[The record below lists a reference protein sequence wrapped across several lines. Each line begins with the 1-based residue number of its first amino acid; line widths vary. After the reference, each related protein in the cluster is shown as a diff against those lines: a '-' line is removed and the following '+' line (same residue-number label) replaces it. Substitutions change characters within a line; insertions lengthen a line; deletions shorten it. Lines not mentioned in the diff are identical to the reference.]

1 MMLSG
6 VSAEAGDGVKVLIDP
21 SSQQQSVL
29 TMDISNS
36 LMFDAEGY
44 LKQFTIMKNGT
55 EVPRYGQFSS
65 KLTAMDVAVSK
76 QFKGQSGHNKVK
88 VVHFQHTAAVTVEK
102 EPQMEEVGAGVKLL
116 MIGKAKNPQNVC
128 HVELT
133 AGESA
138 FHIPDAKEALFKG
151 DKKIKNKRNK

>member
-88 VVHFQHTAAVTVEK
+88 VVHFNTLPPSPSKRSHRWK
-102 EPQMEEVGAGVKLL
+102 KLVP
-116 MIGKAKNPQNVC
+116 GSSC
-128 HVELT
+128 
-133 AGESA
+133 
-138 FHIPDAKEALFKG
+138 
-151 DKKIKNKRNK
+151 